1 MRWDS
6 LRCFPEWALSTHFTD
21 KESEAQRGEETAAC
35 NFSTA
40 SQLLSKMGDKGK
52 LGWLREGDRDALDYQ
67 EVTGKVG
74 TGTVGTLGRGTAG
87 LPPKCQPCCYP

>member
-1 MRWDS
+1 MPS
-6 LRCFPEWALSTHFTD
+6 D
-21 KESEAQRGEETAAC
+21 KNLNQFENQTKIRLCVQPPSSWGT
-35 NFSTA
+35 
-40 SQLLSKMGDKGK
+40 SKLKSAPLAVAHLIK
-52 LGWLREGDRDALDYQ
+52 SKVRLREGDRDALDYQ